1 MEYNYNNDLNPI
13 NLITYMEES
22 NNYNSDYDNNSN
34 YNNNFFNNFFDD
46 NLNKG
51 IDLNEEDSNIYYDYL
66 NKDLNSNKKDSELEN
81 FEFKM
86 LNKKRNEDKDN
97 NNNDLKLNEKDPK
110 PKKVKFKI
118 LNKKSKNCGFSSDLH
133 KSENVLKIPIFKY
146 SKEIYFF
153 LSLKSFIKHINYI
166 KNNITNKD
174 QIKNIYDEL
183 MTIYNIFYIDAIN
196 LYNTCKKSGKVDK
209 SGYIT
214 NEEEQENMKKITNK
228 ASEKINIVLNKYGLP
243 QYFYKTLAERKQLKN
258 IPKFH
263 KSIYFKIFPAIN
275 NYLEE
280 NKNIQTNE
288 NLQKKLRNICKAN
301 QNDAFNL
308 YNSCKKSEK
317 VNENG
322 EITDSE
328 KNEKMENIKNKL
340 LKDMN
345 ILLKSYNFPPY
356 KYKPKK

>member
-1 MEYNYNNDLNPI
+1 MEYNYNNDLN
-13 NLITYMEES
+13 LIDLIYMEES
-22 NNYNSDYDNNSN
+22 NNYNSNYDNNSN
-34 YNNNFFNNFFDD
+34 YNNFFDD
-46 NLNKG
+46 NLNKV
-51 IDLNEEDSNIYYDYL
+51 IDLNEEDSNIYYDDL
-66 NKDLNSNKKDSELEN
+66 NKDLNSNKKDSKLEN

-86 LNKKRNEDKDN
+86 LNKKRNEDKD
-97 NNNDLKLNEKDPK
+97 NNDLKLNEKDPK

-133 KSENVLKIPIFKY
+133 KSENVLKIPVFKY

-153 LSLKSFIKHINYI
+153 HSLRNFISNINFI
-166 KNNITNKD
+166 KNNITDKD
-174 QIKNIYDEL
+174 QIENIYDKL
-183 MTIYNIFYIDAIN
+183 MNIHDIFYKEAIN

-228 ASEKINIVLNKYGLP
+228 ASEEINIVLNKYGLP

-275 NYLEE
+275 KYLKD
-280 NKNIQTNE
+280 NKNIQKNE
-288 NLQKKLRNICKAN
+288 NLKKELRNICKTN

-345 ILLKSYNFPPY
+345 TVLESYNFPPY
-356 KYKPKK
+356 YYKPKK